1 MSGPEESHLSARVR
15 PNTLPPEEDP
25 KAQAS
30 AQPTVKRVP
39 PMALAA
45 PLWPLLPALL
55 VLPMVAL
62 LPTQVHGGGWDAF
75 GQFLLAALRPSLD
88 PLVLRTAMEGL
99 GVTMAMALLGWIGS
113 LVLGLPLGLA
123 SSRLVW
129 RTLLG
134 HALPAE
140 LIRRLLALP
149 RAIHELLWGLL
160 LLQVLG
166 LQPAVAVLAISLP
179 FGAMVARVL
188 ADQLDCL
195 PTTGLAA
202 LRAAGVPAPLA
213 MLTALGPK
221 LLPVLVSYGG
231 YRLECALRAATLLG
245 VFGLGGLGNE
255 LRLTLQSLAFQEL
268 WTGLWLL
275 LAVMLLLETGLR
287 GLRLRWHAPGRLVL
301 SRAPVGRV
309 GRELAG
315 LLAVLVPLALLAAH
329 SLGVNPADW
338 LRFNPLP
345 SGTWSWSAVQQ
356 LPWLALVG
364 ATLLLA
370 AGAAGLA
377 VGLAP
382 LQLLLLAPCR
392 WGLAALRLSWAL
404 ARLWPPP
411 LMALLLLFVLRPG
424 VLTGA
429 LAVGLHN
436 LGILGRLL
444 LEAVEDTI
452 PNREVALAI
461 AGSGPRLAM
470 LYGRYAPLAR
480 PYLAYG
486 AYRTDVMLRE
496 TVVVGLVGATG
507 LGSQLQESLSSFAWD
522 EVVALVLVYALLT
535 LAGEEISDRLRS
547 RLLQA

>member
-1 MSGPEESHLSARVR
+1 MTSREAAELPTIPRGEPQGNDGRVTAMPAAERGR
-15 PNTLPPEEDP
+15 PWT
-25 KAQAS
+25 
-30 AQPTVKRVP
+30 
-39 PMALAA
+39 MAT
-45 PLWPLLPALL
+45 PLWPLLPGL
-55 VLPMVAL
+55 VLIPMLAL
-62 LPTQVHGGGWDAF
+62 LPGQVHGGGWEVF

-88 PLVLRTAMEGL
+88 PQVLRSTIEGL
-99 GVTMAMALLGWIGS
+99 GVTVAMALLGWIGS
-113 LVLGLPLGLA
+113 LILGLPLGLA

-129 RTLLG
+129 RNLLG
-134 HALPAE
+134 QSLPAE

-160 LLQVLG
+160 LLQLLG
-166 LQPAVAVLAISLP
+166 LQPAVAVLAISIP
-179 FGAMVARVL
+179 FGAMVARVV
-188 ADQLDCL
+188 ADQLDAL
-195 PTTGLAA
+195 PTSGLEA
-202 LRAAGVPAPLA
+202 LRAGGVPAPLA

-231 YRLECALRAATLLG
+231 YRLECALRGATLLG

-255 LRLTLQSLAFQEL
+255 LRLTLQSLAFQEM

-275 LAVMLLLETGLR
+275 LAVMLLLETSLR
-287 GLRLRWHAPGRLVL
+287 WLRRRWHAPGRLVL
-301 SRAPVGRV
+301 TRASVGRI
-309 GRELAG
+309 GRELV
-315 LLAVLVPLALLAAH
+315 AVLAMLVPVSLLAAH

-338 LRFNPLP
+338 LRIHPLS
-345 SGTWSWSAVQQ
+345 SGSWSWQAVLE
-356 LPWLALVG
+356 LPWLALVA

-370 AGAAGLA
+370 GGAAGLA

-382 LQLLLLAPCR
+382 LQLLICR
-392 WGLAALRLSWAL
+392 PWPWGLVALRLSWAL

-411 LMALLLLFVLRPG
+411 LTALLLLFVLRPG

-444 LEAVEDTI
+444 QEALEDTET
-452 PNREVALAI
+452 NREEALTI
-461 AGSGPRLAM
+461 TGSGERLAM

-486 AYRTDVMLRE
+486 AYRADVMLRE
-496 TVVVGLVGATG
+496 SVVVGLVGATG

-522 EVVALVLVYALLT
+522 QVLALVLVYALLT
-535 LAGEEISDRLRS
+535 LAGEELSDRLRS
-547 RLLQA
+547 RLLLG

>member
-1 MSGPEESHLSARVR
+1 MTGPEQPQLSAIAGPNALEPQGDHPERDPALPMEIPVR
-15 PNTLPPEEDP
+15 PMG
-25 KAQAS
+25 
-30 AQPTVKRVP
+30 V
-39 PMALAA
+39 AA
-45 PLWPLLPALL
+45 PLWPLLPGLL
-55 VLPMVAL
+55 VVPMLGL
-62 LPTQVHGGGWDAF
+62 LPTQVHGGGWDAI

-88 PLVLRTAMEGL
+88 PLVLRAALEGL
-99 GVTMAMALLGWIGS
+99 GVTLAMALLGWVGS

-123 SSRLVW
+123 SSRLLW

-134 HALPAE
+134 HAQPAE
-140 LIRRLLALP
+140 MLRRLLALP
-149 RAIHELLWGLL
+149 RSVHELLWGLL

-166 LQPAVAVLAISLP
+166 LQPAVAVLAISIP

-195 PTTGLAA
+195 PTAGLDA
-202 LRAAGVPAPLA
+202 LRAAGVPAPMAL
-213 MLTALGPK
+213 LTALGPK
-221 LLPVLVSYGG
+221 LLPGLVSYGG
-231 YRLECALRAATLLG
+231 YRLECALRSATLLG

-287 GLRLRWHAPGRLVL
+287 GLRRRWHAPGRLVL
-301 SRAPVGRV
+301 TQAPVGRV
-309 GRELAG
+309 GRELSA
-315 LLAVLVPLALLAAH
+315 LLAVLLPLALLAAH
-329 SLGVNPADW
+329 SLGVNQADW
-338 LRFNPLP
+338 LRINPWP
-345 SGTWSWSAVQQ
+345 SGTWSWRAVQE

-364 ATLLLA
+364 STLLLA
-370 AGAAGLA
+370 GGAAGLA
-377 VGLAP
+377 VGLPP
-382 LQLLLLAPCR
+382 LQLLMAGPWRLGLLV
-392 WGLAALRLSWAL
+392 LRLSWAL

-444 LEAVEDTI
+444 LEALEDTD
-452 PNREVALAI
+452 PNREVALVV

-486 AYRTDVMLRE
+486 AYRSDVMLRE

-522 EVVALVLVYALLT
+522 QVVALVLVYGLLT

-547 RLLQA
+547 RLLRG